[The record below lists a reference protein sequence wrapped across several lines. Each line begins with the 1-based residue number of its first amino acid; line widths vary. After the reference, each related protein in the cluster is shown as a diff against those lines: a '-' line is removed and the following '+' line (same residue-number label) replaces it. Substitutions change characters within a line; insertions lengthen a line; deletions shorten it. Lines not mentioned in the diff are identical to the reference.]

1 MKSLPLS
8 LIGLGV
14 GLPDRQVGNEEL
26 ASGLETSDEWIRSRT
41 GISSRYLQP
50 EDQGVTPL
58 TIQAG
63 RAALEKA
70 GIGPEEVDL
79 VVVAT
84 VTPDAFMPATS
95 CRVAAALG
103 CSNAGAFDLNV
114 ACSGF
119 LYALLT
125 SAAQLHAAK
134 LRYVLCIGGDAVS
147 KIVDW
152 KDRRTAV
159 LFGDGAGATV
169 LSREGSGRLLG
180 WDYGI
185 DGSLSESLHIP
196 AGPSRPSS
204 VPSDYKVKMDG
215 RAVFRFATQILVES
229 SHRALE
235 RAGLKVTD
243 LDLIVPHQANR
254 RIIEGAAKKWK
265 VPMERFLV
273 NVDRMGNTSAG
284 SVPLALAEAEA
295 SGRVPPGGKILLSGF
310 GGGLSWASLV
320 LQWKS

>member
-1 MKSLPLS
+1 MMSLPLG
-8 LIGLGV
+8 LLGLGV
-14 GLPDRQVGNEEL
+14 GLPDRHVGNAEL
-26 ASGLETSDEWIRSRT
+26 AADLDTSDEWIRSRT
-41 GISSRYLQP
+41 GISHRYLQP
-50 EDQGVTPL
+50 EHLGVTPL
-58 TIQAG
+58 AVQAG
-63 RAALEKA
+63 RSALEQA
-70 GIGPEEVDL
+70 GVSPDEIDL

-84 VTPDAFMPATS
+84 VTPDSFMPATA

-103 CSNAGAFDLNV
+103 CTRAGAFDLNI

-119 LYALLT
+119 LYALLA
-125 SAAQLHAAK
+125 SAAQIHARK
-134 LRYVLCIGGDAVS
+134 LRYVLCIGGDAIS

-159 LFGDGAGATV
+159 LFGDGAGAAV
-169 LSREGSGRLLG
+169 LTREGSGRLLG
-180 WDYGI
+180 WDYGV
-185 DGSLSESLHIP
+185 DGGLSSSLDIP
-196 AGPSRPSS
+196 AGPSCPSS
-204 VPSDYKVKMDG
+204 DPGDYKVKMDG

-235 RAGLKVTD
+235 RAGLVVAD

-284 SVPLALAEAEA
+284 SVPLALAEAQN

-310 GGGLSWASLV
+310 GGGLSWASLI
-320 LQWKS
+320 LEWKR